1 MFPISR
7 LRSSSGRQSVRL
19 TSFVR
24 RLICTQSII
33 PDFRFSMT
41 SSLRPIFAPTVVSSH
56 RNATSFSA
64 HACSHM
70 THIHSRSHEIVRLT
84 TPDFLRRS
92 GQVCFSAQP
101 IEARTYFRANR
112 LTARSTRTQPA
123 LATSTSYHCDYPSS
137 LIFRLPVGPVNC
149 FR

>member
-1 MFPISR
+1 MFSVPR
-7 LRSSSGRQSVRL
+7 LRSTSGRRSGRL
-19 TSFVR
+19 TSLVR

-33 PDFRFSMT
+33 PDFRFPMT

-56 RNATSFSA
+56 RNATSFQA
-64 HACSHM
+64 HACSHI
-70 THIHSRSHEIVRLT
+70 THIHSRSHEMVRPT
-84 TPDFLRRS
+84 TPGFLRRS

-123 LATSTSYHCDYPSS
+123 RSASMSHVPDFSS
-137 LIFRLPVGPVNC
+137 SFSFLSPVGPVN
-149 FR
+149 FIR